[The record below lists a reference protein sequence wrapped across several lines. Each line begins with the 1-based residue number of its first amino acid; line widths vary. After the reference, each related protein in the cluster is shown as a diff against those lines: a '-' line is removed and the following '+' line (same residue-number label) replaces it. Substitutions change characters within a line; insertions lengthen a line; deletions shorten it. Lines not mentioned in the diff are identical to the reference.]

1 MRKTHFE
8 IDLIATLNDRV
19 LNHRY
24 ADGSF
29 AAAVAKAKALV
40 TRPEDLG
47 VSRQVKITAYLNPED
62 FASGGARKRRR
73 PAPFGR

>member
-8 IDLIATLNDRV
+8 IDLIDTLNDRV

-29 AAAVAKAKALV
+29 AAAVA